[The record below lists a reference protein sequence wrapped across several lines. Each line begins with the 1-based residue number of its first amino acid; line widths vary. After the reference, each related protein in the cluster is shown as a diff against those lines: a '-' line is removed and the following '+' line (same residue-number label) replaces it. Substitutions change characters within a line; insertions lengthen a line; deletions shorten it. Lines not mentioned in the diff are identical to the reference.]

1 MREMQAVRDFVGSP
15 ENILGSTDTKH
26 GEIAEQVHV
35 GVRRALDVLY
45 GRVPAATFDGVPR
58 TGPVDY
64 RVDSV
69 EIQSKYYNGLRNTL
83 EGVSRHSPSRSAS
96 PSRLKVCSVPLPN
109 VITRVSP
116 RRSTDS
122 LCSVL
127 PSSEN
132 GRCLL
137 GRDTDRLFGDQ
148 FDPVPPLAIGPR
160 MRVVSK
166 NTNELKTHAPD

>member
-1 MREMQAVRDFVGSP
+1 MPCGRCRSCGTFVGSP

-45 GRVPAATFDGVPR
+45 GRAPAATFDGVPR

-83 EGVSRHSPSRSAS
+83 EGVAKHAERYPELRRHSH
-96 PSRLKVCSVPLPN
+96 PLPHPPPTC
-109 VITRVSP
+109 IGSWTSYTEPERSRVCP
-116 RRSTDS
+116 
-122 LCSVL
+122 
-127 PSSEN
+127 
-132 GRCLL
+132 
-137 GRDTDRLFGDQ
+137 
-148 FDPVPPLAIGPR
+148 AA
-160 MRVVSK
+160 K
-166 NTNELKTHAPD
+166 